1 MAMNE
6 QKYTYRAQWLVL
18 IGAGLLLLVLFG
30 AWISEGLNKEWR
42 KSQNEYED
50 VLERKLYRKGLRGAM
65 HLRGVFFKWTCRI
78 LNGSIAVSPVT
89 MDWRIPA

>member
-18 IGAGLLLLVLFG
+18 IGAGLLLLVLLG

-42 KSQNEYED
+42 KSQNEYEEVLKKKALSEGIEETD
-50 VLERKLYRKGLRGAM
+50 V
-65 HLRGVFFKWTCRI
+65 V
-78 LNGSIAVSPVT
+78 
-89 MDWRIPA
+89 